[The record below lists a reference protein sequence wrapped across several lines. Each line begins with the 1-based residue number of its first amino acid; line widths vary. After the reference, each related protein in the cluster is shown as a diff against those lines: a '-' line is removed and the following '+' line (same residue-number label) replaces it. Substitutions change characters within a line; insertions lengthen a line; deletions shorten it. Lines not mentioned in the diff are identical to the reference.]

1 MSPSLSHNAGM
12 DHLDTAERLKR
23 VASSSSISTIG
34 HSIGIHHQLT
44 GSLGTLPGHSYG
56 SVYMK
61 LWSGLCVLDTDPHP
75 EVAKMCNVITKYIR
89 NQVKVMSHK

>member
-1 MSPSLSHNAGM
+1 MSPSISHNAGM
-12 DHLDTAERLKR
+12 DHLDSAERLKR

-34 HSIGIHHQLT
+34 HSMGIHGHT

-61 LWSGLCVLDTDPHP
+61 LWTGLCILDTDSHP
-75 EVAKMCNVITKYIR
+75 DVASMCNVVTKYIR
-89 NQVKVMSHK
+89 NQIKVK